1 MSAQAVREREA
12 ATLSTFHEITT
23 GGEPVVLRG
32 LATHWPAVVAGR
44 AGPQAIADYL
54 RPFCVGQAA
63 DLMVAGPAAKG
74 RFFYRDDFEG
84 FNFERARVLLP
95 LLLDQLLKL
104 RGDPAPPALYAGA
117 ASAADA
123 FPGWSEANP
132 LPFPL
137 PGATPRLWIGNGS
150 RVSAHYDRSSNLA
163 VVVAGQR
170 RFALFP
176 PDQGANLY
184 VGPLDMTMAGQPS
197 SLVDLDAPDLGR
209 FPRFASALATM
220 RVADLSPGD
229 AIFMPPLWW
238 HGVTAIGPLNLLAN
252 YWWSAQEG
260 ISPFPALVHAILAIR
275 DLPKAEREAVRGW
288 FDQYVFGDDA
298 GQAAAHI
305 PARARGV
312 LGARSPDRDERARA
326 YLLRQIAGD

>member
-1 MSAQAVREREA
+1 
-12 ATLSTFHEITT
+12 
-23 GGEPVVLRG
+23 
-32 LATHWPAVVAGR
+32 
-44 AGPQAIADYL
+44 
-54 RPFCVGQAA
+54 
-63 DLMVAGPAAKG
+63 
-74 RFFYRDDFEG
+74 
-84 FNFERARVLLP
+84 
-95 LLLDQLLKL
+95 
-104 RGDPAPPALYAGA
+104 
-117 ASAADA
+117 
-123 FPGWSEANP
+123 
-132 LPFPL
+132 
-137 PGATPRLWIGNGS
+137 
-150 RVSAHYDRSSNLA
+150 
-163 VVVAGQR
+163 
-170 RFALFP
+170 
-176 PDQGANLY
+176 
-184 VGPLDMTMAGQPS
+184 
-197 SLVDLDAPDLGR
+197 
-209 FPRFASALATM
+209 M

-260 ISPFPALVHAILAIR
+260 ISPFPELVHAILAIR